1 LSNLGNAFKTGNND
15 RKVWNLTTL
24 IVSGMGTLII
34 LSLTAIGSLM
44 YLQNSSIKEKI
55 DVGDKLIHERMDK
68 GFAEARANFEGLSKK
83 FDSYNESFVK
93 LQNEFVRIDT
103 LQKIRIE
110 REKLEEEIKL
120 KRKK

>member
-1 LSNLGNAFKTGNND
+1 MSNLGNAFKTGNND

-24 IVSGMGTLII
+24 ILSGMGTLII

-68 GFAEARANFEGLSKK
+68 GFAEAIANFEGLSKK